1 MRLFVAVELDDAV
14 RRRAAAIA
22 EAVEASVSDA
32 LVLRWIPAENLH
44 ITLWFLGEVPD
55 PRAASVLTALDRP
68 FDIPPFPLALG
79 GIGAFPSS
87 GLPRVVWLGV
97 REGDA
102 GLAALHR
109 EIGARLE
116 PLGFAAEPRPFAAHL
131 TLGRVK
137 GARPGTAPRVVR
149 ARWRELAADAGE
161 CAVAAVTLFRSRL
174 SRRGAVHE
182 ALLRVPLH

>member
-1 MRLFVAVELDDAV
+1 MRLFVGVEIDDVV

-22 EAVEASVSDA
+22 DAAGKLLSDD
-32 LVLRWIPAENLH
+32 LVVRWIAPENLH

-55 PRAASVLTALDRP
+55 PRAASVLTALARP

-97 REGDA
+97 RDGDA

-137 GARPGTAPRVVR
+137 GARPGTAPRAVR
-149 ARWRELAADAGE
+149 ERWRELAADAGE
-161 CAVAAVTLFRSRL
+161 CAVAAVTVFRSRL
-174 SRRGAVHE
+174 SPRGAVHE
-182 ALLRVPLH
+182 ALLRVPLQ